1 MQSIGVEFHFSTFQ
15 GVSFVT
21 TTHPVNYVRQESVMN
36 ASAAATQDTTK
47 KGFSDLI
54 ARLRANP
61 RIPLI
66 IAAAA
71 AIAVVFAL
79 VLWAKTPDYRVL
91 YSNLSDEDGGAIVT
105 QLTQMN
111 IPYQFSETGGALM
124 VPAEKVH
131 ELRLRLAEQ
140 GLPKGGSVGFE
151 LMDKEKFGISQFSEQ
166 VNYQRALEGELART
180 IETLGPVKSARVH
193 LAMPKPTLFVREQKA
208 PSASVTLNLQP
219 GRALDEGQIQAIVHI
234 VSSSVPG
241 LPPGNVTVVDQAGR
255 LLTRSDSEGRDLND
269 AQLKFTSEVEARYQ
283 QRIEAILNPIVGQG
297 NVHAQVTAQLNF
309 DRSEQTDEKYQPN
322 GGPDNSA
329 IRSRQTS
336 TSQQNGSPYPG
347 GVPGALSNQPAPANT
362 APVTNPPANNANG
375 QNANGQNN
383 AANGSTTSTAQNSG
397 PSNSRRDDTVN
408 YELDRTIRHTKVNV
422 GDVQRL
428 SVAVVV
434 NYRAD
439 DKGKPVALNDQQI
452 KQIEDLTRE
461 AMGYSQTRG
470 DSINVV
476 NSPFNMT
483 EPAGGDLPFWQ
494 QQSFFDQL
502 MTAGRWLLV
511 ALVAFI
517 LYRKLVRPQLLRKR
531 EQEQAAVEAAAAR
544 AAAQEEEQAY
554 NVQLSKDEVDQ
565 ERKSTNRMSAEVLSQ
580 RIRDMSENDP
590 RVVALVIREWMSN
603 EL

>member
-1 MQSIGVEFHFSTFQ
+1 
-15 GVSFVT
+15 
-21 TTHPVNYVRQESVMN
+21 MN
-36 ASAAATQDTTK
+36 ASAAATQDTAK
-47 KGFSDLI
+47 KGFNDLL

-66 IAAAA
+66 VAAAA
-71 AIAVVFAL
+71 AIAVVLAL
-79 VLWAKTPDYRVL
+79 VLWAKAPDYRVL
-91 YSNLSDEDGGAIVT
+91 YNNLSDEDGGAIVT

-111 IPYQFSETGGALM
+111 IPYQFAENGGALM
-124 VPAEKVH
+124 VPADKVH
-131 ELRLRLAEQ
+131 ELRLRLAQQ

-166 VNYQRALEGELART
+166 INYQRALEGELART

-193 LAMPKPTLFVREQKA
+193 LAMPKPTLFVREQKS

-219 GRALDEGQIQAIVHI
+219 GRALDEGQIQAIQHM
-234 VSSSVPG
+234 VSSSVAG
-241 LPPGNVTVVDQAGR
+241 LPPGKVTVVDQAGR

-269 AQLKFTSEVEARYQ
+269 AQLKYASEVEARYQ
-283 QRIEAILNPIVGQG
+283 QRIEAILNPILGQG
-297 NVHAQVTAQLNF
+297 NVHAQVTAQINF

-322 GGPDNSA
+322 ANPNNTA

-336 TSQQNGSPYPG
+336 TSDQNGSPYPG

-362 APVTNPPANNANG
+362 APVTNPQQQNNNNANG
-375 QNANGQNN
+375 QQNN
-383 AANGSTTSTAQNSG
+383 NNAQNAGTSTSTAQSSG
-397 PSNSRRDDTVN
+397 PSSSSRNDTVN
-408 YELDRTIRHTKVNV
+408 YELDRTIRHTKLNV

-434 NYRAD
+434 NYRD
-439 DKGKPVALNDQQI
+439 DGKGKAVALNDQQI

-470 DSINVV
+470 DSVNVV
-476 NSPFNMT
+476 NSQFNTT
-483 EPAGGDLPFWQ
+483 EPTGGDLPFWQ
-494 QQSFFDQL
+494 QQSFFDQM

-517 LYRKLVRPQLLRKR
+517 LYRKMVRPQLLRKR
-531 EQEQAAVEAAAAR
+531 EAEKAAAEAAAAR
-544 AAAQEEEQAY
+544 AAAREEEAAY
-554 NVQLSKDEVDQ
+554 SVQINKDELDQ
-565 ERKSTNRMSAEVLSQ
+565 ERKSNNRMSAEVMSQ

>member
-1 MQSIGVEFHFSTFQ
+1 
-15 GVSFVT
+15 
-21 TTHPVNYVRQESVMN
+21 MN
-36 ASAAATQDTTK
+36 ASAAATQDTAK
-47 KGFSDLI
+47 KGFNDLL

-66 IAAAA
+66 VAAAA
-71 AIAVVFAL
+71 AIAVVLAL
-79 VLWAKTPDYRVL
+79 VLWAKAPDYRVL
-91 YSNLSDEDGGAIVT
+91 YNNLSDEDGGAIVT

-111 IPYQFSETGGALM
+111 IPYQFAENGGALM
-124 VPAEKVH
+124 VPADKVH
-131 ELRLRLAEQ
+131 ELRLRLAQQ

-166 VNYQRALEGELART
+166 INYQRALEGELART

-193 LAMPKPTLFVREQKA
+193 LAMPKPTLFVREQKS

-219 GRALDEGQIQAIVHI
+219 GRALDEGQIQAIQHM
-234 VSSSVPG
+234 VSSSVAG

-269 AQLKFTSEVEARYQ
+269 AQLKYASEVEARYQ
-283 QRIEAILNPIVGQG
+283 QRIEAILNPILGQG
-297 NVHAQVTAQLNF
+297 NVHAQVTAQINF

-322 GGPDNSA
+322 ANPNNTA

-336 TSQQNGSPYPG
+336 TNDQNGSPYPG

-362 APVTNPPANNANG
+362 APVTNPQQQNNNNASGQQNNNNA
-375 QNANGQNN
+375 QNAGT
-383 AANGSTTSTAQNSG
+383 STSTAQSSG
-397 PSNSRRDDTVN
+397 PSSSSRNDTVN
-408 YELDRTIRHTKVNV
+408 YELDRTIRHTKLNV

-434 NYRAD
+434 NYRD
-439 DKGKPVALNDQQI
+439 DGKGKAVALNDQQI

-470 DSINVV
+470 DSVNVV
-476 NSPFNMT
+476 NSQFNTT
-483 EPAGGDLPFWQ
+483 EPTGGDLPFWQ

-517 LYRKLVRPQLLRKR
+517 LYRKMVRPQLLRKR
-531 EQEQAAVEAAAAR
+531 EAEKAAAEAAAAR
-544 AAAQEEEQAY
+544 AAAREEEAAY
-554 NVQLSKDEVDQ
+554 SVQINKDELDQ
-565 ERKSTNRMSAEVLSQ
+565 ERKSNNRMSAEVMSQ